1 MLSFPDPKFFFRIA
15 ASVDAAAVNPKGIRT
30 PIAKGMSIFF
40 INGKPAV
47 INGLRKLINP
57 PS

>member
-1 MLSFPDPKFFFRIA
+1 MHGD
-15 ASVDAAAVNPKGIRT
+15 NPYGNKTLLARGVST
-30 PIAKGMSIFF
+30 LF

-47 INGLRKLINP
+47 FNGLRKFKNL

>member
-1 MLSFPDPKFFFRIA
+1 MAESF
-15 ASVDAAAVNPKGIRT
+15 VDAAAVNPNGTKT
-30 PIAKGMSIFF
+30 LLAKWVSTLF

-47 INGLRKLINP
+47 INGLRKLRNH